1 MIEKSISFE
10 QDQFIYLES
19 LMYEVLARKDL
30 LNFVLSKNPDIST
43 ELFDKYNTEYIEY
56 YTEYDLAKK
65 EFYKEYIEPIL
76 PKKFKRVEWEIL
88 FYKNEVKIKIYD

>member
-1 MIEKSISFE
+1 
-10 QDQFIYLES
+10 
-19 LMYEVLARKDL
+19 MYEVLARKDL

-43 ELFDKYNTEYIEY
+43 ELFDKYNTEY
-56 YTEYDLAKK
+56 K